1 MQLLKGTNRYFVA
14 SIGHKVYDLATQLFP
29 SYGTSCCQG
38 SAAAAA
44 AAIAEAF
51 TDKQYYLVS
60 GYRLGIL

>member
-1 MQLLKGTNRYFVA
+1 MGPHAVK
-14 SIGHKVYDLATQLFP
+14 D
-29 SYGTSCCQG
+29 

-44 AAIAEAF
+44 AAAAAVAEAF